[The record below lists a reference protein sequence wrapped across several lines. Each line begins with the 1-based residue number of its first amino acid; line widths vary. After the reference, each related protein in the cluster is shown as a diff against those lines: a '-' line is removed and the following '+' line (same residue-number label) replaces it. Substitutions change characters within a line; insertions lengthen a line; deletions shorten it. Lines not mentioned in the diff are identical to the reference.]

1 MLDLLRSRQ
10 RIYTLAT
17 RVQAAQLVVAVAL
30 PLALAGIGL
39 IEERT
44 RPWVAVASLL
54 AVVCDALVLDRR
66 QRLLLE
72 RAAKV
77 SEQFDCELLAMEWD
91 SFAAGRKVDAETIA
105 GSSRA
110 WRGDEAALR
119 DWYPPAV
126 AAAPLHLARLV
137 CQRANLWY
145 DSSLRKRVGDWLL
158 FTSLGVTAALLVA
171 GLALHLDVAGFAT
184 TLMAPATPF
193 LAWSI
198 RERFRQIDAATA
210 IEGIKTEAED
220 VWRLAAKGGIASE
233 ECVVRSRRFQNAI
246 YARRV
251 ANPLPLP
258 FIYRLLRDEKELE
271 MNAGADELLREA
283 GVTATPTG
291 VALSPPAND
300 PPTRH
305 S

>member
-1 MLDLLRSRQ
+1 MLDLLRARQ

-17 RVQAAQLVVAVAL
+17 RVQAAQLTVAVAL
-30 PLALAGIGL
+30 PLVLAAIGL
-39 IEERT
+39 IEESA

-54 AVVCDALVLDRR
+54 AVVCDSLVLDRR

-77 SEQFDCELLAMEWD
+77 SEQFDCELLSMEWD
-91 SFAAGRKVDAETIA
+91 SFAAGRKVDAETVA
-105 GSSRA
+105 GSARA
-110 WRGDEAALR
+110 WRGDEAALS

-220 VWRLAAKGGIASE
+220 VWRLAAKGEIPPEQCA
-233 ECVVRSRRFQNAI
+233 VRSRRFQNAI

-258 FIYRLLRDEKELE
+258 FIYQLLRGEKELE
-271 MNAGADELLREA
+271 MNAGAGELLREA
-283 GVTATPTG
+283 GVTTTSTG
-291 VALSPPAND
+291 VTISPLATN
-300 PPTRH
+300 PTTVRP
-305 S
+305 